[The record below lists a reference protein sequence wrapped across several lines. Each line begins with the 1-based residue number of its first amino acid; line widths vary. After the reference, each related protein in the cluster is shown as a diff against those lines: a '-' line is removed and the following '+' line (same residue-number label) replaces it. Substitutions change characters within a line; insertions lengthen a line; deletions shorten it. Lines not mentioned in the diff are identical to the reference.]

1 VSDEAIYR
9 EFIDWFKLGWNLPET
24 EELLPLVKARYS
36 PEEAAFL
43 TGMPLQLTKLEEL
56 AEAKGMDPAELG
68 PRLDAL
74 AAQGVL
80 YRRAACESVL
90 YKLNDA
96 FFTFL
101 RSSFWGGGTDE
112 TTRALAP
119 LTNKYY
125 RNGFFDIWA
134 DVHYQ
139 GLRTLPIQETIADTR
154 RITPYEDVVKV
165 MESLDYF
172 AVSICPCKHRKNMDP
187 GATSCEHPDEVC
199 LHFGDLGRYTV
210 ENGLGREITREEA
223 FEVLRKAAKSGLV
236 HGLSNWLEDVDTLCN
251 CCKCCCMFLEQYHVL
266 QHPMSLSPSN
276 YQVRHDDEKCK
287 ACGLCVKRCPMDAQR
302 LEESAAANNKL
313 GKVSAS
319 RLERCI
325 GCGVCVYTCPVEA
338 LTLERCETTE
348 DPPKSP
354 QEFAKHFLTDIQAGQ
369 ARREA
374 AKAEATEES

>member
-9 EFIDWFKLGWNLPET
+9 ELIDWLKLGWHLPET

-43 TGMPLQLTKLEEL
+43 TGMPLQPTKLEEL
-56 AEAKGMDPAELG
+56 AEAKGMDPAELR

-101 RSSFWGGGTDE
+101 RSSFWAGGTDE
-112 TTRALAP
+112 ATRALAP

-139 GLRTLPIQETIADTR
+139 GLRTLPIGETIADTR
-154 RITPYEDVVKV
+154 QITPYEDVVKV

-187 GATSCEHPDEVC
+187 GASSCEHPDEVC

-223 FEVLRKAAKSGLV
+223 LEILREAAKSGLV

-251 CCKCCCMFLEQYHVL
+251 CCKCCCMWLEQYHVL

-276 YQVRHDDEKCK
+276 YRVRHDDEKCK
-287 ACGLCVKRCPMDAQR
+287 ACGLCVKRCPMEAQR
-302 LEESAAANNKL
+302 LEESPAANNKF
-313 GKVSAS
+313 GKVSES

-338 LTLERCETTE
+338 LSLERCETTE

-354 QEFAKHFLTDIQAGQ
+354 QEFVKHFLTDIKAGQ
-369 ARREA
+369 AHREA
-374 AKAEATEES
+374 AEAEATEES